1 MARKL
6 GEQLISE
13 GVLTREMLARAL
25 ERQKATGQKLG
36 ECLVRLGLDETP
48 VLRVLAQELKTRFV
62 STAKLAQAKIEPAL
76 IELVPV
82 RLAEGFDFVPLRLDE
97 AGVLYVAIAEPQRQR
112 AIEEI
117 TRTVGVNRVLPFV
130 AVRRS
135 IRAAI
140 RKHYYADA
148 QAFEHMPD
156 DDSCPHC
163 GAPVAPN
170 DFQCTRCELLL
181 VRTPDDLQNRDNV
194 SLVRALLSE
203 PERHITS
210 EVPVNPHMA
219 KTRASAYVPDT
230 ANSKKIPIIIGGLA
244 GVAEKPLHPFEAYVL
259 SVVDGRS
266 SISEI
271 SRATRLSEVELL
283 AIFDSLGE
291 REFTQLT
298 EPEVK
303 PAPAPRLGPEP
314 RSNGS
319 AAAAPAPRLGPEPR
333 SSGFTAAIAAAPA
346 PKLGPEPK
354 SARLPAA
361 AAPPPAPAAPKSEPP
376 PPPVPTAP
384 PMPEPARPR
393 ASNPGVAQPL
403 MRSQEDGVIQ
413 RAVQLERSGRI
424 EEAIEVLEAGISQLP
439 KPAPLYN
446 RLGMIVLNQRQ
457 DYSRATKLFQKAADL
472 DPDNTTYMMNLYTVL
487 SLKAEVTDPGKKKK
501 R

>member
-1 MARKL
+1 MGRKL

-13 GVLTREMLARAL
+13 GVLTQELLARAL

-76 IELVPV
+76 IERVPV

-117 TRTVGVNRVLPFV
+117 TRTVGVKRVLPFV

-148 QAFEHMPD
+148 QAFEQMSD
-156 DDSCPHC
+156 DDACPHC
-163 GAPVAPN
+163 GAPVSPH

-181 VRTPDDLQNRDNV
+181 VRNSDELQNRDNV

-203 PERHITS
+203 PGRQITA

-219 KTRASAYVPDT
+219 KTRASAYVPD
-230 ANSKKIPIIIGGLA
+230 AAASKKIPIIIGDLSGL
-244 GVAEKPLHPFEAYVL
+244 VEKPLHPFEAYVL
-259 SVVDGRS
+259 SFVDGRT
-266 SISEI
+266 SIADI
-271 SRATRLSEVELL
+271 SRITQLAEVELL

-291 REFTQLT
+291 RQFTQLSS
-298 EPEVK
+298 PEVK

-314 RSNGS
+314 RSAG
-319 AAAAPAPRLGPEPR
+319 AAAAAPPAPAPRLGPEPKSTR
-333 SSGFTAAIAAAPA
+333 SVAAV
-346 PKLGPEPK
+346 
-354 SARLPAA
+354 
-361 AAPPPAPAAPKSEPP
+361 PPPTSPPRSQP
-376 PPPVPTAP
+376 PPPVPTNP
-384 PMPEPARPR
+384 PVPEPAPVKA
-393 ASNPGVAQPL
+393 ASPGVAQPNV
-403 MRSQEDGVIQ
+403 RSQEDGVIQ

-424 EEAIEVLEAGISQLP
+424 EEAIELLEAGISKLP

-446 RLGMIVLNQRQ
+446 RLGMILLNQRQ
-457 DYSRATKLFQKAADL
+457 DYTRATKLFQKAADL
-472 DPDNTTYMMNLYTVL
+472 DPDNSTYMMNLYTVL
-487 SLKAEVTDPGKKKK
+487 SLKADVTHPGKKKK